1 MHDLSS
7 TLFMMERD
15 LLVAAWRQRLLV
27 LGLFLLIVGGTA
39 VLSKSLPKVYSS
51 TSTLLSLASEEQ
63 TFDSVQA
70 GQSLARS
77 YADIIESPLIAR
89 LVAQRLR
96 RPQDVEEIAR
106 SASFEPL
113 TETQLLKVTAEG
125 RDPETARLVAD
136 TYSTVFIDYA
146 RRRLNPTTGSRI
158 ALAVPAQRS
167 DQAVRPR
174 PTLNVLLAMILGLP
188 LALGVGFLR
197 DRVDQ
202 RIRTMEEI
210 EARYYLPVLGEIP
223 VRGRS
228 ARSQAA
234 FFEAVRTLRTSL
246 RLSASATGVADTL
259 AVVSPRRREGKTTL
273 VVNLALA
280 AAEVGSK
287 VILVDAD
294 LREPALQ
301 RQLLGPGEPTRPG
314 LADYLSGRAS
324 LDEILHPTRYDGVS
338 LVPAG
343 SAPSDLSEALFER
356 PRARTLVDLVAEA
369 DLVLVDTPPL
379 EAGVDGSLVSGWVDS
394 VLAVVSLERSIG
406 PRTDAALSQLERA
419 GASVRG
425 IVVTHAKGG
434 TDLRVSRRLA
444 DREPAPVER

>member
-1 MHDLSS
+1 M
-7 TLFMMERD
+7 TERD
-15 LLVAAWRQRLLV
+15 FLVAAWRQRLLV
-27 LGLFLLIVGGTA
+27 LGIFLLIVGATA

-51 TSTLLSLASEEQ
+51 TSTLISLAGDEQ

-77 YADIIESPLIAR
+77 YADIMESPLIAR
-89 LVAQRLR
+89 LVAQRLG

-113 TETQLLKVTAEG
+113 TETQLLKVTAED
-125 RDPETARLVAD
+125 RDPETARRVAD
-136 TYSTVFIDYA
+136 TYSTVFIDYSG
-146 RRRLNPTTGSRI
+146 RRLSPATGSRI

-174 PTLNVLLAMILGLP
+174 PTLNVLVAMMLGLP
-188 LALGVGFLR
+188 LALGLGFLR

-202 RIRTMEEI
+202 RIRTTEDVEG
-210 EARYYLPVLGEIP
+210 RYHLPVLGEIP
-223 VRGRS
+223 ARGRS

-246 RLSASATGVADTL
+246 RLSSLATGVPDTL
-259 AVVSPRRREGKTTL
+259 AVVSSRRREGKTTL

-287 VILVDAD
+287 VTIVDTD
-294 LREPALQ
+294 LREPAVQ
-301 RQLLGPGEPTRPG
+301 HQLLGPGPPLCPG

-324 LDEILHPTRYDGVS
+324 VDEILHPTGHDDVS

-343 SAPSDLSEALFER
+343 SAPSDLSETLFAG

-379 EAGVDGSLVSGWVDS
+379 EAGGYGSLVSGWVDS
-394 VLAVVSLERSIG
+394 VLAVVSLERSNG
-406 PRTDAALSQLERA
+406 PRTDVALSQLERA

-434 TDLRVSRRLA
+434 ADLRVSRRAA
-444 DREPAPVER
+444 DREPAAVER